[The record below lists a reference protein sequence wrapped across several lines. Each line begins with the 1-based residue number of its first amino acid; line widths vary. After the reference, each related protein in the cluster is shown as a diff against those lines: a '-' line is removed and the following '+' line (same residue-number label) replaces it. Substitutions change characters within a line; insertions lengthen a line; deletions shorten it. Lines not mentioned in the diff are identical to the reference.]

1 MNEKSLPRSSM
12 DTRNQVSQ
20 ALNVPDV
27 QVELSNSAA
36 LRAFHGL
43 SRHAQAM
50 LMAIIRWVSCEEHV
64 SDNSPILR
72 AAADEAGVP
81 EWSARR
87 GVNEL
92 ISSGLLRRTK
102 QSAMV
107 LHPMFSVIGHQL
119 RRAVNSSSG
128 NSSCIVFEIAS
139 GGRRMPTTKR

>member
-1 MNEKSLPRSSM
+1 MNEKSLPRSSI

-20 ALNVPDV
+20 ALTVPDV

-50 LMAIIRWVSCEEHV
+50 LMAMIRWVSREEHV

-81 EWSARR
+81 EWSAVE
-87 GVNEL
+87 GVQEL
-92 ISSGLLRRTK
+92 IECRLLRR
-102 QSAMV
+102 SNDGVFV
-107 LHPMFSVIGHQL
+107 LHPMFSVLGHRL
-119 RRAVNSSSG
+119 RRAGQAKANGTSG
-128 NSSCIVFEIAS
+128 EVVQFA
-139 GGRRMPTTKR
+139 